1 MLEVKLTDRA
11 GRGWDWEVSD
21 EAGTLTAR
29 GRQRDRPAAKY
40 QAVRAL
46 FQLLN
51 VMSRRRSTLNRESNR
66 AVDDRDALWF
76 ARFWLLATLRAS
88 PR

>member
-11 GRGWDWEVSD
+11 RKGWDWEVRD
-21 EAGTLTAR
+21 DAGKLMAR

-40 QAVRAL
+40 QAERAL

-51 VMSRRRSTLNRESNR
+51 VMSRRLPNTAHISPDLTTHKGG
-66 AVDDRDALWF
+66 ADDGA
-76 ARFWLLATLRAS
+76 A
-88 PR
+88 

>member
-11 GRGWDWEVSD
+11 RRGWDWEVRD
-21 EAGTLTAR
+21 DAGKLMAR

-40 QAVRAL
+40 QAERAL

-51 VMSRRRSTLNRESNR
+51 VMSRRPPRTGHDSPGF
-66 AVDDRDALWF
+66 DDRC
-76 ARFWLLATLRAS
+76 AR
-88 PR
+88 

>member
-11 GRGWDWEVSD
+11 RRGWDWEVRD
-21 EAGTLTAR
+21 EAGKQMAR

-40 QAVRAL
+40 QAERAL

-51 VMSRRRSTLNRESNR
+51 VMSRRHSTLNRESNR
-66 AVDDRDALWF
+66 AVDDRDAL
-76 ARFWLLATLRAS
+76 
-88 PR
+88 

>member
-11 GRGWDWEVSD
+11 RRGWDWEVRD
-21 EAGTLTAR
+21 DTGKLMAR

-40 QAVRAL
+40 QAERAL

-51 VMSRRRSTLNRESNR
+51 VMSRRLPNTEHNSSDLTTDKGG
-66 AVDDRDALWF
+66 ADDGA
-76 ARFWLLATLRAS
+76 A
-88 PR
+88 

>member
-11 GRGWDWEVSD
+11 RRGWDWEVRD
-21 EAGTLTAR
+21 DAGKLMAR

-40 QAVRAL
+40 QAERAL

-51 VMSRRRSTLNRESNR
+51 VMSRRPPNTGRNSPNLTTNKGGADDG
-66 AVDDRDALWF
+66 AV
-76 ARFWLLATLRAS
+76 
-88 PR
+88 